1 MPLDPT
7 HRIFRPHRRARVPGL
22 RLGVAALLF
31 ALPPLQQP
39 ASGGRAELTA
49 EVPRVSTV
57 GWANPVLLA
66 GPGH

>member
-7 HRIFRPHRRARVPGL
+7 QRIFRPHRRNRMPGL
-22 RLGVAALLF
+22 RLVVATLLF
-31 ALPPLQQP
+31 ALPSLQQP
-39 ASGGRAELTA
+39 ASGGRGDLAIAIPT
-49 EVPRVSTV
+49 VSTA

>member
-7 HRIFRPHRRARVPGL
+7 QRIFRPQRRARVPGL
-22 RLGVAALLF
+22 RLVVAMLLF
-31 ALPPLQQP
+31 ALPSLQQP
-39 ASGGRAELTA
+39 ASGGRGEMVSAI
-49 EVPRVSTV
+49 PKVSTA